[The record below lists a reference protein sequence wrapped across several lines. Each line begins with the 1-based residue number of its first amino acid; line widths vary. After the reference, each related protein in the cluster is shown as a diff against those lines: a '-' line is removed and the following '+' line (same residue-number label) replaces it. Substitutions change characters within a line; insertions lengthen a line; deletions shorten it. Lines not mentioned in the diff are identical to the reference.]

1 MIGDRMLAAVNAQI
15 NEEMFSSYL
24 YLSMSAWFE
33 SVDLPGFASWM
44 RVQAREETGHAMKF
58 LGHLVERGG
67 RVSLEAIAK
76 PAGGWA
82 GPLEAF
88 RAVCEHERHITSR
101 IDGLVDLARECGDH
115 ASEVFLAWFV
125 SEQVEEEAHADSVL
139 RRLERAGDAPG
150 ALLVLDRE
158 MAARS

>member
-1 MIGDRMLAAVNAQI
+1 MIGDRMQAAINAQI

-58 LGHLVERGG
+58 LDYLAERGG

-76 PAGGWA
+76 PESSWA

-88 RAVCEHERHITSR
+88 RAAYGHERHITSR

-115 ASEVFLAWFV
+115 AAEVFLAWFV
-125 SEQVEEEAHADSVL
+125 SEQVEEEARADSVV